1 MPRIPILGITRAR
14 TRYYQKIFSFFL
26 LTFLKIVIY
35 YNHKRKRTQRTKKEL
50 KMKIIFNKMKDEW
63 GIVTYINLKK
73 THQMKSYYK
82 YAHQLNFFCFII
94 LW

>member
-1 MPRIPILGITRAR
+1 
-14 TRYYQKIFSFFL
+14 
-26 LTFLKIVIY
+26 
-35 YNHKRKRTQRTKKEL
+35 
-50 KMKIIFNKMKDEW
+50 MKIIFNKMKDEW